1 MSAEITS
8 LSLHDVAMALAS
20 KDVSSVEVT
29 DACIDR
35 MEKLNPTLDCAVE
48 ILADQARSDA
58 HAADKTRSKSQTPAP
73 LLGVPLAHKDMYYR
87 AGRISGCGSKVR
99 ASHIPNHTSTALSRL
114 DNAGALD
121 IARLN
126 MVEFALGITGH
137 SDVMPTPKNPW
148 NIRHIT
154 GGSSSGSGSSV
165 AARIVYGA
173 LGF

>member
-35 MEKLNPTLDCAVE
+35 MEKLNPILDCAVE
-48 ILADQARSDA
+48 ILADQARSEA

-87 AGRISGCGSKVR
+87 AGRISGCG
-99 ASHIPNHTSTALSRL
+99 
-114 DNAGALD
+114 
-121 IARLN
+121 
-126 MVEFALGITGH
+126 
-137 SDVMPTPKNPW
+137 
-148 NIRHIT
+148 
-154 GGSSSGSGSSV
+154 
-165 AARIVYGA
+165 
-173 LGF
+173 